1 MPRAWNQLRQDLIWD
16 ANSISKSHEKN
27 CDSLFLTLSLSL
39 SERPQQPLPRKQASH
54 QSLQHPSL
62 TNTGTNAPMLF
73 AIRSP
78 TCTLSLPPPSS
89 IPSAAT
95 SDKANKKK
103 GPSTISR
110 QTPQMPREES
120 PTLYNPTFIIHLTSP
135 KKDHPCLMNERS
147 IRSSLL
153 AEPCVSSTSHEL
165 GT

>member
-1 MPRAWNQLRQDLIWD
+1 MRLSL
-16 ANSISKSHEKN
+16 S
-27 CDSLFLTLSLSL
+27 DSLTLSLSL
-39 SERPQQPLPRKQASH
+39 RPQQPLPRKQASH
-54 QSLQHPSL
+54 QSLQPPSL

-73 AIRSP
+73 VVRSP
-78 TCTLSLPPPSS
+78 TRTLSLPLSPLPSS
-89 IPSAAT
+89 IPSAAI
-95 SDKANKKK
+95 SDKPNKKK